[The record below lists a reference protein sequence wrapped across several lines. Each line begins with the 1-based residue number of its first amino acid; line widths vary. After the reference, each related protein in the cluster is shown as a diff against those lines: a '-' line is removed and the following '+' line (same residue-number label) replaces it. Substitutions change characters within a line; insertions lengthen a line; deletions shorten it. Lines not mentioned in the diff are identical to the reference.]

1 MSDETEDSV
10 VRRTDE
16 ATMHDEAWWVRLV
29 DGALTDEERR
39 AWQAHLVHCSDCRR
53 EWAMVSAV
61 EEALLSAPAPPRL
74 SPDFTIVTTQ
84 RILQRQRRRRLL
96 SALVGT
102 LIVVA
107 ITAVILRYLGAA
119 YVAIESTVSAV
130 LAARQMLFRSLM
142 HTLVGLMVSWRAV
155 LPFVAGL
162 TLLVYL
168 IVMPNGLM
176 VTAAL
181 LWLSRRR
188 RDAGLMEVNHA

>member
-1 MSDETEDSV
+1 
-10 VRRTDE
+10 
-16 ATMHDEAWWVRLV
+16 
-29 DGALTDEERR
+29 
-39 AWQAHLVHCSDCRR
+39 
-53 EWAMVSAV
+53 MVSAV
-61 EEALLSAPAPPRL
+61 EEALLSAPVPPRL

-96 SALVGT
+96 SALVGA

-119 YVAIESTVSAV
+119 YMAVESTVSAV

-188 RDAGLMEVNHA
+188 RDAGLVEVNHA

>member
-84 RILQRQRRRRLL
+84 RILQRQRRRRML

-119 YVAIESTVSAV
+119 YMAVESTVSAV

-142 HTLVGLMVSWRAV
+142 HTLVGLMVSWRAI

-162 TLLVYL
+162 MLLVYL

-188 RDAGLMEVNHA
+188 RDAGVMEVSHA

>member
-10 VRRTDE
+10 VRRIDE
-16 ATMHDEAWWVRLV
+16 ATMHDEAWWVRLM

-39 AWQAHLVHCSDCRR
+39 AWQAHLGHCPDCRR
-53 EWAMVSAV
+53 EWSMVSAV

-119 YVAIESTVSAV
+119 YMAVESTVSAV

-142 HTLVGLMVSWRAV
+142 HILVGLMVSWRAV